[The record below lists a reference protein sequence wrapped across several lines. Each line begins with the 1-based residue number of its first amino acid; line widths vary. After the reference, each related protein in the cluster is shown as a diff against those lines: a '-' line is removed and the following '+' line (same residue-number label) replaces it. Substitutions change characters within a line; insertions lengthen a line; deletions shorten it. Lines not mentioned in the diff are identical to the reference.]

1 MIDAS
6 QYLPAFMHADLRLIL
21 FAQDASCR
29 RKQREAKR
37 NSKEVQAE
45 RLKEKA
51 QAKKSSISAVS
62 KLRKQRQKSGFQG
75 ELDMD
80 AELAAMNKSR
90 NSGPQRISKCEPP
103 SCMATNYNVKLT
115 P

>member
-1 MIDAS
+1 M
-6 QYLPAFMHADLRLIL
+6 LRLL
-21 FAQDASCR
+21 FAHIFLCR

-80 AELAAMNKSR
+80 AELAAMSKQR
-90 NSGPQRISKCEPP
+90 NSGAQRITKCALSIFE
-103 SCMATNYNVKLT
+103 M
-115 P
+115 